1 MGNPSST
8 NLPFTFSGT
17 CAVYY
22 NNSKTSVG
30 CHFSQVPTKVT
41 YKLTILEGG
50 LLPLGTGFSLVHYG
64 LTSNSSYNSINVDIN
79 CYSLLTTSTPG
90 PNQLIFS
97 ATGLSFPYQSA
108 DYIGPTSL
116 GLAGFTQWTSSKA
129 VIESFNFTFTLLS
142 KGLYVTNRVR
152 FNLGQFATD
161 NAGSSVAPKCKVYTY
176 STDGSPNLSHDWAAI
191 DTTSGLTSL
200 ELWPALNLLSTN
212 LTYTLLCKNFLST
225 SSPTPISIS
234 AMVANT
240 SSDLTGEVSETT
252 QITLPVLSSLTTTC
266 QITLSKSFSIPSVGM
281 EMVFNIISPG
291 VTPDSFLY
299 LNFPAYYSNGL
310 GQDIKCY
317 SPSGEIY
324 CEVKDRFMT
333 IQYLGTYAIGTSFAI
348 TVTGVTMAI
357 NYNSGYFSFILD
369 ADNDPQTV
377 LAAGTFT
384 DTISSSVL
392 SIQNFPTINIF
403 AFSQT
408 TPYFRDSTL
417 SLSLT
422 LYLPTSL
429 SSVGLGQSLFLV
441 FPANFQDVLR
451 FVTPV
456 CTLNLLGNTLKN
468 YLSSCSVKGMRLK
481 MPFLDNLVLGSTYNL
496 LVSGLI
502 NPTNPSSN
510 VYRYS
515 V

>member
-1 MGNPSST
+1 M
-8 NLPFTFSGT
+8 
-17 CAVYY
+17 
-22 NNSKTSVG
+22 
-30 CHFSQVPTKVT
+30 
-41 YKLTILEGG
+41 
-50 LLPLGTGFSLVHYG
+50 
-64 LTSNSSYNSINVDIN
+64 
-79 CYSLLTTSTPG
+79 
-90 PNQLIFS
+90 
-97 ATGLSFPYQSA
+97 
-108 DYIGPTSL
+108 
-116 GLAGFTQWTSSKA
+116 
-129 VIESFNFTFTLLS
+129 
-142 KGLYVTNRVR
+142 
-152 FNLGQFATD
+152 
-161 NAGSSVAPKCKVYTY
+161 
-176 STDGSPNLSHDWAAI
+176 AA
-191 DTTSGLTSL
+191 
-200 ELWPALNLLSTN
+200 N
-212 LTYTLLCKNFLST
+212 
-225 SSPTPISIS
+225 
-234 AMVANT
+234 M

-252 QITLPVLSSLTTTC
+252 QIALPVLSSLTTTC

-333 IQYLGTYAIGTSFAI
+333 IQYLGTYATGTSFAI

-451 FVTPV
+451 FVTPA